1 MGIYYVIIIISDVC
15 LLLVFELL
23 LIYMYCVADV
33 DDYETGRK
41 IIGQLYICFRKL
53 MDIEHTL
60 CYVIMHVHICQPNI
74 TMNHEFSIPYN

>member
-23 LIYMYCVADV
+23 FIYMYCVADD

-41 IIGQLYICFRKL
+41 MMG
-53 MDIEHTL
+53 
-60 CYVIMHVHICQPNI
+60 
-74 TMNHEFSIPYN
+74 